1 MSAQTVDHY
10 PISLH
15 FHGRQQPAHPP
26 LAHPH
31 LLGRP
36 SLRHLSVSDAFQP
49 IQPVAFLLAHR
60 DTFHPSSLAAV
71 KRNFLLCPIRNFS
84 HCRDRLLT
92 TPFPP
97 TEKCDRVQTIEV
109 GLLILGPPRRSE
121 IGRASC
127 RERV

>member
-71 KRNFLLCPIRNFS
+71 KRTVLLCPIRNFS
-84 HCRDRLLT
+84 HCRDKNRDFMLSFSRLMIHWLLALSHR
-92 TPFPP
+92 FAG
-97 TEKCDRVQTIEV
+97 
-109 GLLILGPPRRSE
+109 GL
-121 IGRASC
+121 
-127 RERV
+127 